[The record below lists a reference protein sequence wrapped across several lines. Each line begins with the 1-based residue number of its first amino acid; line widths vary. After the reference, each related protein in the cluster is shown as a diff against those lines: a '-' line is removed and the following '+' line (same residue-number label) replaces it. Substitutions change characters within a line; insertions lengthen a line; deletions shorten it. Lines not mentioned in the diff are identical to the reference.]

1 MSVKQTIQENE
12 SDPFLTIEFMRNYI
26 LLTLAFVGLITS
38 CSDNQKKQFK
48 HAGGTFSFAL
58 ANEPTTLEARK
69 VTDIYSSAVINQV
82 LEGLVSLNPKTL
94 EVEPCLAKSWTVSED
109 GKTITFELRDD
120 VYFHSH
126 EKIGE
131 NRKLKPEDV
140 IYSFELACTKKMGE
154 DPSSAYTGIFKGLLK
169 GADEFYN
176 GKAEEISGLRAEGN
190 KIIMELLNRDVNF
203 INKLTQTTASIVAKE
218 LVEEGLE
225 TELIG
230 TGPFLF
236 DKYTEK
242 DQRVN
247 IILKKNP
254 RYYGVDENGNQLPY
268 LDSLVFIIEGRS
280 LLQLEMF
287 ENNEI
292 QLIEGL
298 PPSRI
303 TSMLQGKIDEFNST
317 PPKLVLRR
325 KPLLGTQYYHFNLL
339 KEEFKDP
346 RVRKAFNYAVDRE
359 EIVKNILMNQ
369 AYGKGDAG
377 IVPPT
382 AFKGYDS
389 KSVKKVSYAYNP
401 IKARELLAEAGY
413 PDGEGFPVINLKFNL
428 GTIHS
433 AVADEFAKQ
442 IKKTLNIN
450 VNLDGM
456 PFQNKLED
464 QMNANGDI
472 FRTSWYADYYSPE
485 SFLMNAYGGTVPKTA
500 DEPSMMNH
508 ARYVNEEFDKAFEKA
523 QSSTDIVDRYKY
535 FAEAERILME
545 DAPYIILWY
554 EETIKVAYSKVRNL
568 DLNEMN
574 YYSFKDVY
582 IKEWTKKEW
591 EEKMKK

>member
-1 MSVKQTIQENE
+1 
-12 SDPFLTIEFMRNYI
+12 MRNYI
-26 LLTLAFVGLITS
+26 LLAILLFGLLS
-38 CSDNQKKQFK
+38 ACSVDEKQQFE
-48 HAGGTFSFAL
+48 HAGGTFTLAL
-58 ANEPTTLEARK
+58 TNEPTTLEARK

-94 EVEPCLAKSWTVSED
+94 EVEPCLAKSWTISED

-120 VYFHSH
+120 VYFHDH
-126 EKIGE
+126 EKLGD
-131 NRKLKPEDV
+131 NRKFGAEDV
-140 IYSFELACTKKMGE
+140 IYSFELACTNKMGE
-154 DPSSAYTGIFKGLLK
+154 EPSSAYTGIFKSALLGAEAFFNGETDHIEGLK
-169 GADEFYN
+169 
-176 GKAEEISGLRAEGN
+176 AEGN
-190 KIIMELLNRDVNF
+190 KIIMELKNRDVNF
-203 INKLTQTTASIVAKE
+203 INKLTQTTASIVSKE

-225 TELIG
+225 TDLVG

-242 DQRVN
+242 DDRIN
-247 IILKKNP
+247 IILRKNP
-254 RYYGVDENGNQLPY
+254 KYYGVDQEGNQLPY
-268 LDSLVFIIEGRS
+268 IDSLIFVIESRS
-280 LLQLEMF
+280 LVQLEMF

-303 TSMLQGKIDEFNST
+303 TSMLQGRIDDFNST

-325 KPLLGTQYYHFNLL
+325 KPLLGVQYYHFNLL

-346 RVRKAFNYAVDRE
+346 RVRKAFNYAVNRE

-369 AYGKGDAG
+369 AYGKGNAG
-377 IVPPT
+377 IVPPA

-389 KSVKKVSYAYNP
+389 ESIREVSYSYNP

-413 PDGEGFPVINLKFNL
+413 PNGEGFPAIDLKFNL

-456 PFQNKLED
+456 PFQNKLQD
-464 QMNANGDI
+464 QMAAKGDI

-485 SFLMNAYGGTVPKTA
+485 SFLMNAYGGTVPESR

-508 ARYVNEEFDKAFEKA
+508 ARYVNKAFDAAFEKA
-523 QSSTDIVDRYKY
+523 QSATDIVERYKH

-545 DAPYIILWY
+545 DAPFIILWY
-554 EETIKVAYSKVRNL
+554 EETIKIAYTKLRNL
-568 DLNEMN
+568 ALNEMN

-582 IKEWTKKEW
+582 IKDWTEKEW
-591 EEKMKK
+591 EDKMKK